1 MVVGV
6 NSRLLRCLLPGVQ
19 TLDVGQALF
28 MPVGASL
35 SLLIMFLFFDSLQLM
50 FAVCTASRFTRPG
63 LLIHT
68 HDYRWPS

>member
-1 MVVGV
+1 MCVCVSVCVSVVV
-6 NSRLLRCLLPGVQ
+6 CLSGVQ

-50 FAVCTASRFTRPG
+50 FAVCTASM
-63 LLIHT
+63 
-68 HDYRWPS
+68 YAACCV